1 MSQAQAL
8 QKCNM
13 PIRINKYL
21 ADHNYCT
28 RREADTY
35 IEQGLVLINGRKA
48 VLGDK
53 VKEGDKVETL
63 FKPRSYR
70 YYAYNKPRGVITHS
84 PQEGEQDIL
93 QNIPLEGV
101 FPIGRLDK
109 DSHGLIILTDDGR
122 ITDKLLH
129 PDYEHEKEYKVTT
142 NEKLVSGFQ
151 KKMEKGVDI
160 DNYVTKPAQIKI
172 LGDKTFSIV
181 LTEGKKHQIRRM
193 CAAVG
198 NTVDDLERIRIMN
211 IELGTLKPNQYRAIG
226 GKELQEFLQI
236 LNQ

>member
-1 MSQAQAL
+1 MPPARVPHKYSMSV
-8 QKCNM
+8 
-13 PIRINKYL
+13 RINKYL

-35 IEQGLVLINGRKA
+35 IEQGLVLINSRKA
-48 VLGDK
+48 VIGDK
-53 VKEGDKVETL
+53 VTENDKVEVL
-63 FKPRSYR
+63 FKPSTYR
-70 YYAYNKPRGVITHS
+70 YYAYNKPRGIITHS
-84 PQEGEQDIL
+84 PQEGQRDIL
-93 QNIPLEGV
+93 QSIPLEGV

-129 PDYEHEKEYKVTT
+129 PDYEHEKEYRVIT
-142 NEKLVSGFQ
+142 NEKLVLGFQ

-160 DNYVTKPAQIKI
+160 EDYITKPAQIKI
-172 LGDKTFSIV
+172 LGDKTFSVV

-198 NTVDDLERIRIMN
+198 NTVDDLERTRIMN
-211 IELGTLKPNQYRAIG
+211 ITLGTLKANQYRAIE
-226 GKELQEFLQI
+226 GKELQEFLKI
-236 LNQ
+236 LEQ

>member
-1 MSQAQAL
+1 
-8 QKCNM
+8 M

-35 IEQGLVLINGRKA
+35 IEQGLVLLNGRKA

-53 VKEGDKVETL
+53 VNEGDKVEVL
-63 FKPRSYR
+63 FKPRTYR
-70 YYAYNKPRGVITHS
+70 YYAYNKPRGIITHS

-93 QNIPLEGV
+93 QSIPLKGV

-122 ITDKLLH
+122 ITDPLLH
-129 PDYEHEKEYKVTT
+129 PDYEHEKEYRVTT

-160 DNYVTKPAQIKI
+160 EGYVTKPAQIKI
-172 LGDKTFSIV
+172 LGDKAFSIV

-193 CAAVG
+193 CDAFSIAIESLKRTRV
-198 NTVDDLERIRIMN
+198 MN
-211 IELGTLKPNQYRAIG
+211 IELGTLKPGQFRKIEG
-226 GKELQEFLQI
+226 EELKKL
-236 LNQ
+236 LKSLG